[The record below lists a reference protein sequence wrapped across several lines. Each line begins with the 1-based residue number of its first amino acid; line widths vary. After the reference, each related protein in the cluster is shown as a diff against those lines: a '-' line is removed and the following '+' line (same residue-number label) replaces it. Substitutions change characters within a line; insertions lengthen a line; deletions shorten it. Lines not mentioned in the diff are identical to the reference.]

1 MSDVSRLLDEVRGLF
16 RGELRADPLS
26 RRLYATDASIFE
38 VEPLL
43 VATPRDAA
51 DVAVLVRACHEHGIP
66 LIPRGAGT
74 GLAGESLGP
83 AVIVD
88 LSVHFRT
95 IRSIDAATVTA
106 EAGVSWAALNA
117 ELAARGRRFPPDP
130 ASGAVCS
137 IGGMVATNASGSNL
151 YRYGYTRDYV
161 VGLEVVWDTG
171 ETAWLTSP
179 HAQRCGESNAS
190 PGAAAP
196 PGVAGSLPISGASPP
211 RSPSPVDGPR
221 TAEIRR
227 GLVELLAQHR
237 HVAACRPTATP
248 YDRAG
253 YRLDDLLTPDGLDLP
268 RLLVGAEGTLGV
280 ITAVQLRTLPLPA
293 MQGACLLGCPTL
305 EAAIRAGLELAPFGP
320 TACDLLDQRLLAVR
334 RSARNGE
341 WVVPPEMAAALL
353 VEFEAATEAELRER
367 AGGAVEL
374 ARHRHGA
381 VVLAEPTPEP
391 AVISRLRKVRA
402 EAVSGLYALG
412 PGRRPL
418 PCVEDLG
425 VPPERLPEF
434 LAALWE
440 LLRRHDVSA
449 TFLLHVLTGQVHL
462 RPFLDLYDPADR
474 VRLWPLAE
482 AVYALVWRF
491 GGTIS
496 SQHGVGLARTPWL
509 ERQAGP
515 LYRLFREVK
524 QICDPQQIFNPGKL
538 IGPDPRREAWPLRPL
553 LPSPEPLAAEPAPA
567 RSLALPLLHWET
579 GSPVVEAARCNGCG
593 ECRVAFPPLRMCP
606 FFRLEPQEA
615 ATPRAKANLFRY
627 AAQVEASEWLAAV
640 PQELAAIAGLC
651 FQCQMCRQ
659 ECPAQVDVPKLMRE
673 LKTRL
678 YAEEGPERGE
688 WLLARLEVW
697 SRWGSRLAPLV
708 NGLLRRRTV
717 RWLLEKGLG
726 LSWRRQLPAF
736 AWQHFLRRA
745 QRRGWTT
752 PPPVRGGP
760 RLAYFVDLY
769 ATYHDPTIAEAAVLV
784 LQHQGAEVVVPPR
797 QRGSGLG
804 AWLVGDRDRLREL
817 AWHNVRLLAEL
828 VREGWTVFCSE
839 PSAALLLRHIY
850 PEVLDETDEARLVAA
865 HTVEL
870 MAWLGQWHAER
881 RLRTEFQPLPWTV
894 ARHIPCHLKAVGEPA
909 AAGQLLRLIPGLCL
923 QEIDAGCSGGG
934 GVWGLLVGRL
944 EASLAMGAALL
955 QSLRDES
962 IRFGI
967 SECSGCRLQIQQGA
981 GKRAVHPVQLLALAY
996 GLMPQLHNRLQRP
1009 LRPLL
1014 SE

>member
-38 VEPLL
+38 AEPLL

-88 LSVHFRT
+88 LSVHFRG
-95 IRSIDAATVTA
+95 IRSTHETTVTV
-106 EAGVSWAALNA
+106 EAGVTCAALNA
-117 ELAARGRRFPPDP
+117 ALAQQGRWLPPEP
-130 ASGAVCS
+130 ASGNVCTV
-137 IGGMVATNASGSNL
+137 GGMVATNASGSNL
-151 YRYGYTRDYV
+151 HRYGSIRDYV

-171 ETAWLTSP
+171 EMAWLVSP
-179 HAQRCGESNAS
+179 HGQRCGGGSAS
-190 PGAAAP
+190 PAAA
-196 PGVAGSLPISGASPP
+196 G
-211 RSPSPVDGPR
+211 PSPTDGPR
-221 TAEIRR
+221 TADIRR
-227 GLVELLAQHR
+227 GITELLTQHR
-237 HVAACRPTATP
+237 HIAACRPTAAP
-248 YDRAG
+248 FDRAG

-280 ITAVQLRTLPLPA
+280 ITAVQLRTLPRPA
-293 MQGACLLGCPTL
+293 ARGACLLGWPTL
-305 EAAIRAGLELAPFGP
+305 EAAIRTGLELAPLLP
-320 TACDLLDQRLLAVR
+320 TACDLLEQRLLSVR
-334 RSARNGE
+334 RAGRTGE
-341 WVVPPEMAAALL
+341 PTIPPEVAAALL
-353 VEFEAATEAELRER
+353 VEFEAATEAEVQER
-367 AGGAVEL
+367 LGKAVEL
-374 ARHRHGA
+374 ARQRHGA
-381 VVLAEPTPEP
+381 MVLVEPTWEP
-391 AVISRLRKVRA
+391 AGIARLRALREEV
-402 EAVSGLYALG
+402 VSGLYALG

-418 PCVEDLG
+418 PFVEDLG
-425 VPPERLPEF
+425 VPPDRLPEF
-434 LAALWE
+434 LAAVWE
-440 LLRRHDVSA
+440 LLRRHDLSA
-449 TFLLHVLTGQVHL
+449 TLLIHVLAGQVHL

-474 VRLWPLAE
+474 VRFWPLAE

-524 QICDPQQIFNPGKL
+524 RICDPQQIFNPGKL

-553 LPSPEPLAAEPAPA
+553 VPSPEQLAVGPAAA
-567 RSLALPLLHWET
+567 RSLALPLLRWET
-579 GSPVVEAARCNGCG
+579 GSPGVEASRCNGCG
-593 ECRVAFPPLRMCP
+593 ECRVVFPPLRMCP
-606 FFRLEPQEA
+606 FFRLEGREA
-615 ATPRAKANLFRY
+615 ATPRAKANLFRH
-627 AAQVEASEWLAAV
+627 AAQVEASGLLATVPEELAAV
-640 PQELAAIAGLC
+640 AGLC

-659 ECPAQVDVPKLMRE
+659 ECPAHVDVPKLMRE

-697 SRWGSRLAPLV
+697 GRWGSRLAPLV
-708 NGLLRRRTV
+708 NWLLRRRTA

-726 LSWRRQLPAF
+726 LSRRRQLPAF
-736 AWQHFLRRA
+736 TWQHFLRRA

-760 RLAYFVDLY
+760 RLAYFVDQY
-769 ATYHDPTIAEAAVLV
+769 ATYHDPTIAEAAVVV
-784 LQHQGAEVVVPPR
+784 LQYQGAEVFVPPR
-797 QRGSGLG
+797 QQGSGLG

-828 VREGWTVFCSE
+828 VREGWTVLCSE
-839 PSAALLLRHIY
+839 PAAVLLLRHIY

-870 MAWLGQWHAER
+870 MAYLGQLYAAG

-894 ARHIPCHLKAVGEPA
+894 ARHVPCHLKAVGESA

-923 QEIDAGCSGGG
+923 QEVDAGCSGGG
-934 GVWGLLVGRL
+934 GVWGLLAGRL

-962 IRFGI
+962 IRFGV
-967 SECSGCRLQIQQGA
+967 SECSGCRLQIQQGT
-981 GKRAVHPVQLLALAY
+981 GKRALHPVQVLALAY
-996 GLMPQLHNRLQRP
+996 GLMPQLHGRLQRP